1 MKVAVIGSRSIE
13 YDKLQM
19 KAYELLCEYIP
30 ANCTEIV
37 SGGAM
42 GVDRLA
48 EIYARKNNIPM
59 KIFLPDYDK
68 YGKRAPKVR
77 NEQIVE
83 YSDEV
88 IAFWD
93 ATSTGTAH
101 TVATAVMKG
110 VTVHVVRIHK
120 ETEF

>member
-19 KAYELLCEYIP
+19 KAYELLCDNIP

-48 EIYARKNNIPM
+48 EIYARKNNIPI
-59 KIFLPDYDK
+59 KVFLPDYET
-68 YGKRAPKVR
+68 YGKRAPKIR
-77 NEQIVE
+77 NDQIVE
-83 YSDEV
+83 YADYV

-93 ATSTGTAH
+93 TVSPGTAH

-110 VTVHVVRIHK
+110 VTVRVIEIKK

>member
-48 EIYARKNNIPM
+48 EIYARKNNIPI
-59 KIFLPDYDK
+59 KVFLPDYDK

-110 VTVHVVRIHK
+110 VTVHVVRIQK

>member
-19 KAYELLCEYIP
+19 RAYELLCEYIP

-48 EIYARKNNIPM
+48 EIYARKNNIPI
-59 KIFLPDYDK
+59 KVFLPDYDT

-83 YSDEV
+83 YADEV

-93 ATSTGTAH
+93 TTSTGTAH

-110 VTVHVVRIHK
+110 VTVHVVRIQK
-120 ETEF
+120 DAEF

>member
-19 KAYELLCEYIP
+19 KAYELLCEHIP

-48 EIYARKNNIPM
+48 EIYARKNNIPI
-59 KIFLPDYDK
+59 KVFLPDYDK
-68 YGKRAPKVR
+68 YGKRAPKIR
-77 NEQIVE
+77 NDQIVE
-83 YSDEV
+83 YADYV

-93 ATSTGTAH
+93 TVSTGTAH

-110 VTVHVVRIHK
+110 VTVRVIEIKK
-120 ETEF
+120 ETEL

>member
-19 KAYELLCEYIP
+19 KAYELLCENIP

-48 EIYARKNNIPM
+48 EIYARKNNIPI
-59 KIFLPDYDK
+59 KVFLPDYDK
-68 YGKRAPKVR
+68 YGKRAPKIR
-77 NEQIVE
+77 NDQIVE
-83 YSDEV
+83 YADYV

-93 ATSTGTAH
+93 TVSTGTAH

-110 VTVHVVRIHK
+110 VTVRVIEIKK
-120 ETEF
+120 ETEL